1 MGKNKIIKIF
11 GNILGNV
18 IVHKILIRHTNKPE
32 SVHYIAEEIGT
43 YRDNAL
49 EIAQE
54 FNWNRKDENKIKQET
69 LKNFKKRIK
78 INKDIINY
86 AYKFLIQW
94 QEYSNSGKSGIK
106 KIIN

>member
-18 IVHKILIRHTNKPE
+18 IVHKILVKYTNKPE
-32 SVHYIAEEIGT
+32 SVRYLTEEIGT

-78 INKDIINY
+78 KYKDI
-86 AYKFLIQW
+86 KFPISEVNKLIDETIK
-94 QEYSNSGKSGIK
+94 EYVI
-106 KIIN
+106 